1 MKNQPRQ
8 SWQNI
13 RNYTEKMSWVDA
25 RSGIRTVG
33 FNPPANAK
41 GVEHVPFFIRY
52 VTLSGRVERG
62 ECVTLSLNLARH
74 QRMVQF
80 IRSKEIRWVNDF
92 LIVEVDGVRF
102 VVT

>member
-1 MKNQPRQ
+1 MISTPRQ

-13 RNYTEKMSWVDA
+13 RNYTEKMVWDDP
-25 RSGIRTVG
+25 RTGIRTTG
-33 FNPPANAK
+33 FVPPAKARNVA
-41 GVEHVPFFIRY
+41 HVPFFITY
-52 VTLSGRVERG
+52 VTLKGKVESG

-80 IRSKEIRWVNDF
+80 VNSKEIRWVNDF

-102 VVT
+102 ITA

>member
-1 MKNQPRQ
+1 MINTPRQ

-13 RNYTEKMSWVDA
+13 RNYTEKMMWDDP
-25 RSGIRTVG
+25 RTGIRTTG
-33 FNPPANAK
+33 FNPPSKAK
-41 GVEHVPFFIRY
+41 NISRVPFFIKY
-52 VTLSGRVERG
+52 VTLSGKLEQG
-62 ECVTLSLNLARH
+62 ECVTLSLYLARH

-80 IRSKEIRWVNDF
+80 IHSKEIRWVNDF

>member
-13 RNYTEKMSWVDA
+13 RNYTEKFSWIDP
-25 RSGIRTVG
+25 RSGIRTTG
-33 FNPPANAK
+33 FSPPSNAK
-41 GVEHVPFFIRY
+41 GLQRIPFFIRY
-52 VTLSGRVERG
+52 VTLSGKVEQG
-62 ECVTLSLNLARH
+62 DCVTLSLNLARH

-80 IRSKEIRWVNDF
+80 VQSGEIRWVNDN
-92 LIVEVDGVRF
+92 LVIEVDGVRF

>member
-1 MKNQPRQ
+1 MKNHPRQ
-8 SWQNI
+8 SWQNL
-13 RNYTEKMSWVDA
+13 RNYTEKFAWDDP
-25 RSGIRTVG
+25 RSGIRTTG
-33 FNPPANAK
+33 FNPPQNAK
-41 GVEHVPFFIRY
+41 NIARVPFFIRY
-52 VTLSGRVERG
+52 VTLSGRVEEG

-92 LIVEVDGVRF
+92 LVIEVDGVQF